1 MKNAHRMSKKE
12 PMKSTAAALLFPLFL
27 LCGSLGA
34 SDLNESTNSA
44 APQPSSIPAASNT
57 VPPSIAASGPKQ
69 PSPLRLPVEV
79 AETHPA
85 APVSVGENM
94 ARTIRYGERD
104 IGRIKTR
111 LRYTTVIVLPRNEQI
126 MDAVCGDKDYWVVN
140 GSQNLVY
147 LKPAKAGSSTDL
159 NLVTASGNVYSFIL
173 SEVGDAEQPDLKVFV
188 EPKDESM
195 ISALNGPAKFVP
207 ATELDNYKRQVDMAE
222 KEARKAREDAQ
233 NAIDRDESKFR
244 SQYPT
249 RLKFAYRFDTNKQP
263 FLVSQIYHDDKFTY
277 IQAHPEETPALYE
290 IKDGKPNLI
299 QFDYQDGTYVV
310 EKILDKGYLTIGK
323 QKLNFERVE

>member
-1 MKNAHRMSKKE
+1 M
-12 PMKSTAAALLFPLFL
+12 
-27 LCGSLGA
+27 
-34 SDLNESTNSA
+34 
-44 APQPSSIPAASNT
+44 PAASKT
-57 VPPSIAASGPKQ
+57 GSPSITASIPQQ
-69 PSPLRLPVEV
+69 PSPLRLAVEL
-79 AETHPA
+79 AETHP
-85 APVSVGENM
+85 PTSVSAGENT

-104 IGRIKTR
+104 IARIKTR
-111 LRYTTVIVLPRNEQI
+111 LRYTTVIVLPKNEQI

-140 GSQNLVY
+140 GSQNFVY

-159 NLVTASGNVYSFIL
+159 NLVTASGNVYSFVL
-173 SEVGDAEQPDLKVFV
+173 LEVGDAEQPDLKVFV
-188 EPKDESM
+188 EPKEESM

-207 ATELDNYKRQVDMAE
+207 ATELDNYKQQVDLAE
-222 KEARKAREDAQ
+222 KEARKARDDAQ

-249 RLKFAYRFDTNKQP
+249 RLKFTYRFDSNKQP

-299 QFDYQDGTYVV
+299 QFDYKDGTYVV

>member
-1 MKNAHRMSKKE
+1 MRNTHHPGKKE
-12 PMKSTAAALLFPLFL
+12 FMKSTAAVLLFSLPL
-27 LCGSLGA
+27 LCGSVGA
-34 SDLNESTNSA
+34 SDLSGSPNSA
-44 APQPSSIPAASNT
+44 PPLHLPAQIAESH
-57 VPPSIAASGPKQ
+57 PPA
-69 PSPLRLPVEV
+69 L
-79 AETHPA
+79 
-85 APVSVGENM
+85 VSAGENT

-104 IGRIKTR
+104 IARIKTR
-111 LRYTTVIVLPRNEQI
+111 LRYTTVIVLPKNEQI

-140 GSQNLVY
+140 GSQNFVY

-159 NLVTASGNVYSFIL
+159 NLVTASGNVYSFVL
-173 SEVGDAEQPDLKVFV
+173 SEVGDTEQPDLKVFV

-207 ATELDNYKRQVDMAE
+207 AMELDNYKQQVEMAE

-249 RLKFAYRFDTNKQP
+249 RLKFTYRFDGNKQP

-277 IQAHPEETPALYE
+277 IQAHPEEPPTLYE

-299 QFDYQDGTYVV
+299 QFDYKDGTYVV
-310 EKILDKGYLTIGK
+310 DKILDRGYLTIGK